1 MRRTVFKKVNWYIS
15 WSFIRILK
23 IFSEDLYK
31 KKYRRLLK
39 NMGMDIAQDEYYIDP
54 SAFFDNYDYS
64 LIHIGNHVTISREV
78 LLLTHDYS
86 LYVGLRTVDNKYVS
100 GIFLKEI
107 TISDNCFIGARV
119 TILPGTHIGK
129 NCIIGAGSVIKG
141 DIPAN
146 SIVIGNPA
154 QIVGNVTEW
163 AVTHIKK
170 KDFEFLNY

>member
-100 GIFLKEI
+100 GIF
-107 TISDNCFIGARV
+107 
-119 TILPGTHIGK
+119 
-129 NCIIGAGSVIKG
+129 
-141 DIPAN
+141 
-146 SIVIGNPA
+146 
-154 QIVGNVTEW
+154 
-163 AVTHIKK
+163 
-170 KDFEFLNY
+170 FERDYN